1 MKTKVTL
8 LFPLIFLVAFI
19 ISHVGCN
26 RHAEPDEKT
35 KQELLNKGNEV
46 TRRFSA
52 TLMSKVSSIISAKGT
67 VEAIEY
73 CSEHALA
80 ITDSLSK
87 AEGVHISR
95 VSHRNRNPSNAA
107 NDRESELIEKYL
119 AQLQGGV
126 TLEPVIVS
134 DRGKYVYYSPILI
147 TVPACLKC
155 HGNPGSDIEPAV
167 AEVLRERYPADKA
180 TGFGLGELRGMFRVE
195 FDNDRL

>member
-19 ISHVGCN
+19 ISFVGCN

-35 KQELLNKGNEV
+35 NQELLSKGNEV

-87 AEGVHISR
+87 TEGVHISR

-107 NDRESELIEKYL
+107 NDREAELIEKYR

-126 TLEPVIVS
+126 ALEPVIVS

-147 TVPACLKC
+147 AVPTCLKC

-167 AEVLRERYPADKA
+167 AEVLQERYPADKA